1 MLRLIIPY
9 NILDNKTVSAISDV
23 ADWQDIEEWTAAV
36 QKRNVMEKTVFL
48 CYTSKQSIKVL
59 EMESREMKTSTL
71 MKRFAPY
78 YGKYWK
84 TMAFDLFCA
93 SLTTVCEMVLPMILR
108 YITNQ
113 GMQDLSAITVGLIL
127 KIAAIYFG
135 LRIIDGLAA
144 FYMAYTGHVMGA
156 QIETD
161 MRQDAFE
168 HLQKLSDSY
177 FNNTKVGQIMARI
190 TSDLFDVT
198 EFAHH
203 CPEEFFIA
211 FLKAVVSFVILA
223 GINLPLTVIIFIFI
237 PVMTVSCT
245 WFNLKMRAA
254 FKEQRYQIG
263 ELNAKIEDNL
273 LGNRVVRAFA
283 NQDIEIEKFRE
294 DNHAFLAIKRKTY
307 KYMAAFQDT
316 IRMFDGL
323 MYTVVILAGGIF
335 MLKGQIAPG
344 DLVAYTMYVTTLL
357 ATIRRI
363 IEFAEQFQRG
373 MTGIE
378 RFVEIMDSTV
388 EILDEPGSKPLED
401 VKGGIRFEHVSFEY
415 PDDHNPVL
423 DDISLDIRPGERI
436 ALVGPSGGGKTTL
449 CNLIPRFYDTTR
461 GTIQIDGQELKG
473 ITLQSLRSSIGIVQ
487 QDVYLFSGTVYD
499 NIAYG
504 RPEAARE
511 EVMRAAEMAGA
522 HEFISELRD
531 GYDTYVGERGVKLS
545 GGQKQRISIARVF
558 LKNPAILILDEA
570 TSALDNESEHV
581 VSRSLDRL
589 AEGRTTVT
597 IAHRLTTIQN
607 ADRILVLSDG
617 HIAEEGSHKELLAQ
631 KGIYY
636 QLYMSVQ
643 DQPKADMVEGE
654 GL

>member
-1 MLRLIIPY
+1 MRRMI
-9 NILDNKTVSAISDV
+9 
-23 ADWQDIEEWTAAV
+23 
-36 QKRNVMEKTVFL
+36 
-48 CYTSKQSIKVL
+48 
-59 EMESREMKTSTL
+59 MKTSEL
-71 MKRFAPY
+71 MRRFTPY
-78 YGKYWK
+78 YQTYWK
-84 TMAFDLFCA
+84 TMVFDLFCA
-93 SLTTVCEMVLPMILR
+93 ALTTICELVLPMILR
-108 YITNQ
+108 FITNE
-113 GMQDLSAITVGLIL
+113 GMNNLAAITTGTVLRLGGL
-127 KIAAIYFG
+127 YFG

-156 QIETD
+156 RIETD

-211 FLKAVVSFVILA
+211 FIKTVIAFLILS
-223 GINLPLTVIIFIFI
+223 GINLPLTLIIFAFI
-237 PVMTVSCT
+237 PIMIVSCT
-245 WFNLKMRAA
+245 YFNIRVKQA
-254 FKEQRYQIG
+254 FKRQRYQIG
-263 ELNAKIEDNL
+263 ELNARIEDNL

-294 DNHAFLAIKRKTY
+294 DNQAFLDIKRESY

-323 MYTVVILAGGIF
+323 MYVVVIVAGGIF
-335 MLKGQIAPG
+335 MIRGAIDPG

-357 ATIRRI
+357 TTIRRI
-363 IEFAEQFQRG
+363 IEFAEQFQKG

-378 RFVEIMDSTV
+378 RFVEIMDSSV
-388 EILDEPGSKPLED
+388 EILDEPGAMPLTT
-401 VKGGIRFEHVSFEY
+401 VKGEIRFDHVSFEY

-423 DDISLDIRPGERI
+423 SEISLDIRPGEKI

-461 GTIQIDGQELKG
+461 GEILIDGQRLKE
-473 ITLQSLRSSIGIVQ
+473 ITLQSLRSNIGIVQ

-499 NIAYG
+499 NIVYG
-504 RPEAARE
+504 RPEASREDVIEAARL
-511 EVMRAAEMAGA
+511 AGA
-522 HEFISELRD
+522 HEFISELKG

-558 LKNPAILILDEA
+558 LKNPVILILDEA
-570 TSALDNESEHV
+570 TSALDNESEQL
-581 VSRSLDRL
+581 VSQSLERL
-589 AEGRTTVT
+589 AKGRTTVT

-607 ADRILVLSDG
+607 ADRILVLSEG
-617 HIAEEGSHKELLAQ
+617 NIAEEGNHRDLLEK

-636 QLYMSVQ
+636 QLYTSAQ
-643 DQPKADMVEGE
+643 KQGEIIKLEEAMV
-654 GL
+654 